1 MSSSTLPSLALPALI
16 SCLGLMATQ
25 AWYVNMATKP
35 SVTTSSGPALA
46 ILDAKTDVIE
56 RRPTARIIWENLGE
70 GEQVF
75 SGEAVRTSSKASG
88 EITFIKS
95 GLTIKLE
102 PDSLVI
108 IEEAAGKLQLNLV
121 NGGLFVKSEAKTV
134 PGIKKSTAD
143 QLVLNAGNQKIE
155 LAGGKTSEMSLS
167 VSESGSANIQVT
179 KGEVKVAG
187 AAGKVETIAEGK
199 SKVVLITETGP
210 AILDVQGPSSGATI
224 PLTSLGSVMKI
235 SWVNPPVGSV
245 IFFESGITRDSLKRQ
260 DVGAAAEVKMISAR
274 VAAGGFFWRLV
285 AVKASKVVAIGA
297 TYFNTGLVLD
307 APKLLVNAT
316 NEKIVMKE
324 SKPVTGVQL
333 SWTLPQGA
341 SGVHVVMSNDAAF
354 KSILSQNKFTT
365 ESEWGV
371 SINKPGKYYWRV
383 ISSWPGI
390 TQQLSSS
397 VGSFEVSL
405 QKEYPVPVLAS
416 PVDGAVF
423 EKSMV
428 DSYGL
433 QLTWNPQ
440 QGVDSYT
447 IVIEEAKGDKFLLL
461 DTKTSNTAQLRLKQ
475 LQVGVYRWSVQA
487 NIGEEKS
494 KVSAVRT
501 IKIFEMPRLSLKN
514 PAIET
519 TPLVYESA
527 TAPISIELT
536 PAPVSATSIRFRV
549 GQPGQDLKTLPWQV
563 TPVNTALTFKL
574 NAAGPYVIE
583 AEALDASK
591 KVVATSGTLKFEMK
605 VPDLLPPP
613 ALLTGLQPLTT
624 GESGDITLKWTAVP
638 GAVRYMVEISGK
650 GAPFRKGL
658 TMNEFKIS
666 DLNPGDHSLILTAF
680 DKYGRAGVASKPVN
694 LIVPNVSNI
703 SAPTSKGI
711 KIR

>member
-1 MSSSTLPSLALPALI
+1 M
-16 SCLGLMATQ
+16 
-25 AWYVNMATKP
+25 
-35 SVTTSSGPALA
+35 
-46 ILDAKTDVIE
+46 
-56 RRPTARIIWENLGE
+56 
-70 GEQVF
+70 
-75 SGEAVRTSSKASG
+75 
-88 EITFIKS
+88 
-95 GLTIKLE
+95 
-102 PDSLVI
+102 
-108 IEEAAGKLQLNLV
+108 
-121 NGGLFVKSEAKTV
+121 
-134 PGIKKSTAD
+134 
-143 QLVLNAGNQKIE
+143 
-155 LAGGKTSEMSLS
+155 
-167 VSESGSANIQVT
+167 
-179 KGEVKVAG
+179 
-187 AAGKVETIAEGK
+187 
-199 SKVVLITETGP
+199 
-210 AILDVQGPSSGATI
+210 
-224 PLTSLGSVMKI
+224 
-235 SWVNPPVGSV
+235 
-245 IFFESGITRDSLKRQ
+245 
-260 DVGAAAEVKMISAR
+260 
-274 VAAGGFFWRLV
+274 
-285 AVKASKVVAIGA
+285 
-297 TYFNTGLVLD
+297 
-307 APKLLVNAT
+307 
-316 NEKIVMKE
+316 
-324 SKPVTGVQL
+324 
-333 SWTLPQGA
+333 
-341 SGVHVVMSNDAAF
+341 
-354 KSILSQNKFTT
+354 
-365 ESEWGV
+365 
-371 SINKPGKYYWRV
+371 
-383 ISSWPGI
+383 
-390 TQQLSSS
+390 
-397 VGSFEVSL
+397 
-405 QKEYPVPVLAS
+405 
-416 PVDGAVF
+416 
-423 EKSMV
+423 
-428 DSYGL
+428 
-433 QLTWNPQ
+433 
-440 QGVDSYT
+440 DSYT
-447 IVIEEAKGDKFLLL
+447 IVIEVGKGDKFLLL

-487 NIGEEKS
+487 IIGEEKS

-527 TAPISIELT
+527 TAPISIELA

-574 NAAGPYVIE
+574 SAAGPYVIE